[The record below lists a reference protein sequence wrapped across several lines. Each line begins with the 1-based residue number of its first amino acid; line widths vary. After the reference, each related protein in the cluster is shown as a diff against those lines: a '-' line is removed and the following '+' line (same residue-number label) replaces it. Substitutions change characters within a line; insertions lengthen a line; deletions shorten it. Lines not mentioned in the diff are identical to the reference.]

1 MSTGVKVP
9 LSSTEGSEARSA
21 RAVWPIAACL
31 GAVYIVWGTT
41 YFAIKVGIEDLAPFF
56 LVGTR
61 LATAGALLLAW
72 QALRGRRLLTAREWR
87 RAALIGTLLLVMG
100 NGSVAVAERWISSGA
115 TVALGSVL
123 PLAAALWSG
132 AFGRWPR
139 RMEWV
144 AIAIGGAGAAV
155 MLTGRDLQANVGGTV
170 IILFGVAS
178 WSFGT
183 VLSRRI
189 DIPRGATGFGAEML
203 CAGCIALAIS
213 AALGERWHLPRDAS
227 IWWAWSYLVVFGSLV
242 GFSSFR
248 YVVER
253 VSPTLASTYAYV
265 NPPVGLLVGW
275 WLGRESFSP
284 NLLIGLPIVLA
295 SVALLA
301 WVHSRAETPPVA
313 GASALESEVGVAGPE

>member
-1 MSTGVKVP
+1 MSRFP
-9 LSSTEGSEARSA
+9 LSSIEGSTARPVAA
-21 RAVWPIAACL
+21 RGPIAACL
-31 GAVYIVWGTT
+31 GAVYIIWGTT
-41 YFAIKVGIEDLAPFF
+41 FFAIKVGVQDLPPFF

-72 QALRGRRLLTAREWR
+72 QGLRGRRLPLPREWGC
-87 RAALIGTLLLVMG
+87 AALIGTLLLVMG

-123 PLAAALWSG
+123 PLATAVWSG
-132 AFGRWPR
+132 IFGRWPR
-139 RMEWV
+139 RTEWI
-144 AIAIGGAGAAV
+144 AIAVGAIGAV
-155 MLTGRDLQANVGGTV
+155 IMLTGRDLQANVLGSV
-170 IILFGVAS
+170 IILIGVAS

-189 DIPRGATGFGAEML
+189 AVPRGATGFGAEML
-203 CAGCIALAIS
+203 CAGVIALAIS
-213 AALGERWHLPRDAS
+213 AALGEHWHLPHDTRV
-227 IWWAWSYLVVFGSLV
+227 WYAWSYLVVFGSLV

-265 NPPVGLLVGW
+265 NPPVALLVGW
-275 WLGRESFSP
+275 QLGQESFSL

-301 WVHSRAETPPVA
+301 WAHSRSDNLPVA
-313 GASALESEVGVAGPE
+313 GTSALESEVGVAGPE

>member
-1 MSTGVKVP
+1 MI
-9 LSSTEGSEARSA
+9 EGSGARPSPA
-21 RAVWPIAACL
+21 SGRIAACL
-31 GAVYIVWGTT
+31 GAVYIIWGTT
-41 YFAIKVGIEDLAPFF
+41 FFAIKVGIEDLPSFF
-56 LVGTR
+56 LVGSR

-72 QALRGRRLLTAREWR
+72 QGLQGRRLPTPREWGY
-87 RAALIGTLLLVMG
+87 AALIGTLLLVMG
-100 NGSVAVAERWISSGA
+100 NGSVAIAEHWISSGA

-123 PLAAALWSG
+123 PLATALWSG
-132 AFGRWPR
+132 VFGRWPR
-139 RMEWV
+139 RLEWV
-144 AIAIGGAGAAV
+144 AIAVGGAGAAV
-155 MLTGRDLQANVGGTV
+155 MLTGRDLQANLTGTL
-170 IILFGVAS
+170 IILAGVAS

-189 DIPRGATGFGAEML
+189 AVPRGATGFGAEMF
-203 CAGCIALAIS
+203 CAGVIALAIS
-213 AALGERWHLPRDAS
+213 AVIGERWHLPRDARV
-227 IWWAWSYLVVFGSLV
+227 WWAWSYLVVFGSLV

-265 NPPVGLLVGW
+265 NPPVALLVGW
-275 WLGRESFSP
+275 QLGRESFSA

-301 WVHSRAETPPVA
+301 WAHSRAHTPPVA